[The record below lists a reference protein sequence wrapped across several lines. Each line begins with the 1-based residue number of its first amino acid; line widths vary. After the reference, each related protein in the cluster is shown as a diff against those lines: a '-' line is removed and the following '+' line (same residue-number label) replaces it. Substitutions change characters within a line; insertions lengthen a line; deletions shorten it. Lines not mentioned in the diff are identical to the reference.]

1 VGQGLDPGQARTLAL
16 GTLRGATQLAALSPE
31 TPAQL
36 RERVTSKGGTT
47 AAALQVFREAG
58 FESIVERAM
67 AAARDRAAA
76 MAAEF
81 H

>member
-1 VGQGLDPGQARTLAL
+1 
-16 GTLRGATQLAALSPE
+16 
-31 TPAQL
+31 
-36 RERVTSKGGTT
+36 VTSKGGTT
-47 AAALQVFREAG
+47 AAALRVFREAG